1 MMLLKCC
8 TQSVSKLGKLSN
20 GRRTGKGQFFIPI
33 PKKDNAKEYSN
44 YRTIVLIFHASKIM
58 LKILQASL
66 HQYVNWDLPDAQ
78 LDLEKTEEPEIK
90 LSTFVGS
97 YRKQENPRKASTS
110 ASSTMWKHLTVCITT
125 NWKILQEMG
134 VPDHLTCLLWKLYMG
149 QDSIARTVHGTM
161 DWFKIGKGVHQ
172 GCILSV
178 YFICRVHHVKCWAGW
193 LTSWNQD
200 CREKYQQP
208 QICGWYHHN
217 GKKWRN
223 YRASWWQWKR
233 RVKKLA

>member
-90 LSTFVGS
+90 LPTSVWSWKKEESSRKTSTLALLTTP
-97 YRKQENPRKASTS
+97 KPLI
-110 ASSTMWKHLTVCITT
+110 MWFTT
-125 NWKILQEMG
+125 N
-134 VPDHLTCLLWKLYMG
+134 C
-149 QDSIARTVHGTM
+149 RRF
-161 DWFKIGKGVHQ
+161 FK
-172 GCILSV
+172 
-178 YFICRVHHVKCWAGW
+178 RW
-193 LTSWNQD
+193 
-200 CREKYQQP
+200 RYQTTLP
-208 QICGWYHHN
+208 
-217 GKKWRN
+217 
-223 YRASWWQWKR
+223 ASWEICMQVRK
-233 RVKKLA
+233 